1 LEQYLLPLSA
11 LVANLVTSCA
21 AHPATAPLAETPE
34 TSQAAPDAPTPAAL
48 VPASTTSAGTDGTSA
63 ETADPVTASPKPTSS
78 TSAPPDPASYGFPK
92 ETLILHVG
100 DSFAGSLGVP
110 LGKRFKAAGMRTVL
124 EFETPSYIPTWASGK
139 ELPQYIVKYSPSLVI
154 ITLGA
159 NEVELVNPE
168 QRAGAIKRLV
178 GKLGGR
184 PCVWVIPPLWKP
196 DTGIFNVIRANA
208 APCRVLESDS
218 IVHDLT
224 RQKDKIHPN
233 DPAREVWADAVL
245 AWLAK
250 ERVGAPERPW
260 ELRPAP

>member
-1 LEQYLLPLSA
+1 LEQHLLPLSLA
-11 LVANLVTSCA
+11 LVGALSVSACA
-21 AHPATAPLAETPE
+21 LRPSVAPLAETPAQE
-34 TSQAAPDAPTPAAL
+34 SGDAPTSNANSEASGAEL
-48 VPASTTSAGTDGTSA
+48 VPASKSSSGAPATGTT
-63 ETADPVTASPKPTSS
+63 TATSS
-78 TSAPPDPASYGFPK
+78 DPASYDFPK

-124 EFETPSYIPTWASGK
+124 EFQTASYVPTWASGK
-139 ELPQYIVKYSPSLVI
+139 ELPGYINKFSPSLVI

-159 NEVELVNPE
+159 NEVELTNPE
-168 QRAGAIKRLV
+168 QRASAVKRLV

-196 DTGIFNVIRANA
+196 DTGIFKVIRENV

-218 IVHDLT
+218 IVRDLPL
-224 RQKDKIHPN
+224 RKDKIHPS
-233 DPAREVWADAVL
+233 DEAREVWADAVL
-245 AWLAK
+245 AWLAR
-250 ERVGAPERPW
+250 ERAGTAERPW